1 VVLIEQRP
9 QREFGQPR
17 RSLRRAGRCVE
28 SQRVADDSV
37 HAVLTG
43 ALTGEGGFNRATED
57 DTWATTPSP
66 RVLAWVIKPRTIS
79 PPPAPVIGT
88 DDSPVPAMSK
98 ASTRTR
104 SCVASTTQPTCASIF
119 QEDTS
124 TDEHD
129 GGVVGQAERGE
140 QVHRHLGRGVPIGQ
154 VQNLTA
160 EIQTEAGGG
169 EQILLELHGVR
180 HTFGFIGQGGELRP
194 SVGQRGLLM

>member
-1 VVLIEQRP
+1 
-9 QREFGQPR
+9 
-17 RSLRRAGRCVE
+17 
-28 SQRVADDSV
+28 V

-160 EIQTEAGGG
+160 EIQTEARGG

>member
-1 VVLIEQRP
+1 MGDDAVAESPGMGDQAAHDLPAAGPGHRH
-9 QREFGQPR
+9 R
-17 RSLRRAGRCVE
+17 RFTGSGDVE
-28 SQRVADDSV
+28 
-37 HAVLTG
+37 
-43 ALTGEGGFNRATED
+43 
-57 DTWATTPSP
+57 
-66 RVLAWVIKPRTIS
+66 
-79 PPPAPVIGT
+79 
-88 DDSPVPAMSK
+88 

-104 SCVASTTQPTCASIF
+104 SCVASTTQPTWASIF

-129 GGVVGQAERGE
+129 GGVVGQVERGE
-140 QVHRHLGRGVPIGQ
+140 QVHRHLGRGVPTGQ

-180 HTFGFIGQGGELRP
+180 DTFGFIGQGGELRP